1 MKALFCIYF
10 IFFLKISNLKA
21 DDTICKGNK
30 DKDSLKHGVWLCAIN
45 KIKIKTERYKHGVL
59 QNWILYNA
67 KGEIIETR
75 NKKGKIRKYNPCG
88 C

>member
-1 MKALFCIYF
+1 MKTLFSFLFF
-10 IFFLKISNLKA
+10 IQFNCAFAS
-21 DDTICKGNK
+21 DTLCQGKY
-30 DKDSLKHGVWLCAIN
+30 DKDSLKNGVWKCTVLN
-45 KIKIKTERYKHGVL
+45 KIVKTMRYKNGVL

-75 NKKGKIRKYNPCG
+75 NNKGKIRRYKPCG